1 MYINKENVKISAKE
15 IESIVKGKL
24 FGDSNAYASLLSS
37 FEAQK
42 ENSLSFFTGKSKKN
56 ILDAIENQTCSILLI
71 NDVLDEVSVPKENKA
86 VISCVN
92 AHGAFLALINLFFDE
107 VNPIKGV
114 SEKSQIGENVQIG
127 ENFSLGAFSCVGDN
141 TKIGNNVT
149 IHPNVTIYPNCKIG
163 NNVTIHAG
171 AVLREFTELGDNIV
185 IQNGAILGADGF
197 GYVPDPQM
205 GLRPVPQIGNVK
217 LDSFVD
223 IGANA
228 CIDRAAVSTTHVG
241 FCTKI
246 DNLVQVG
253 HNVSIGKFSIL
264 CGLTGVAG
272 STQIGNQVTLAG
284 GVGVADHVKIADGV
298 RVAGRSIVDRS
309 INEKGDYMGHPLS
322 EPIRYKRIQNII
334 KNLPET
340 IKELKKEK

>member
-1 MYINKENVKISAKE
+1 MYINKENVKISASE
-15 IESIVKGKL
+15 IEKIVQGKL
-24 FGDSNAYASLLSS
+24 FGDNKISVSSLSS
-37 FEAQK
+37 FEFQK
-42 ENSLSFFTGKSKKN
+42 ENSLSFFTGNGKKS
-56 ILDAIENQTCSILLI
+56 ICEAISNQKCSILLI
-71 NDVLDEVSVPKENKA
+71 NDILDDITPKDGYC
-86 VISCVN
+86 VISCKN
-92 AHGAFLALINLFFDE
+92 AHRDFLSLINLFFDE
-107 VNPIKGV
+107 VTPLKGV
-114 SEKSQIGENVQIG
+114 SEKSEIGMNVKIG
-127 ENFSLGAFSCVGDN
+127 DNFSLGAFSSVGDN
-141 TKIGNNVT
+141 TEIGNNVN
-149 IHPNVTIYPNCKIG
+149 IYPNVTIYPNCKIG

-171 AVLREFTELGDNIV
+171 AVIREFTELGDNIV
-185 IQNGAILGADGF
+185 IQNGAIIGADGF

-228 CIDRAAVSTTHVG
+228 CIDRAAVATTHVG
-241 FCTKI
+241 YSTKI

-253 HNVSIGKFSIL
+253 HNVTIGQFSIL

-298 RVAGRSIVDRS
+298 RVGGRSIVDKS
-309 INEKGDYMGHPLS
+309 IEEKGDYMGHPLS
-322 EPIRYKRIQNII
+322 NPIRYKRIQNTI

-340 IKELKKEK
+340 LKELKNK

>member
-1 MYINKENVKISAKE
+1 MYVNKENISISASE
-15 IESIVKGKL
+15 IQNIIQGKL
-24 FGDSNAYASLLSS
+24 FGNSNKKVSSLSS
-37 FEAQK
+37 FDSQK
-42 ENSLSFFTGKSKKN
+42 ENSLSFFTGNSKKT
-56 ILDAIENQTCSILLI
+56 IEEAISNQTCSILLI
-71 NDVLDEVSVPKENKA
+71 NDVLEEIKPKDNYC
-86 VISCVN
+86 VISCKN
-92 AHGAFLALINLFFDE
+92 AHRGFLTLINLFYDE
-107 VNPIKGV
+107 VKPIKGI
-114 SEKSQIGENVQIG
+114 SEKSEIGQNVKIGENL
-127 ENFSLGAFSCVGDN
+127 SLGAFSIIGDN
-141 TKIGNNVT
+141 SEIGNNVT
-149 IHPNVTIYPNCKIG
+149 ICPNVTIYPNCKIG

-171 AVLREFTELGDNIV
+171 AVIREYTELGDNIV
-185 IQNGAILGADGF
+185 IQNGAIIGADGF

-241 FCTKI
+241 YSTKI

-253 HNVSIGKFSIL
+253 HNCTIGKFSIL

-284 GVGVADHVKIADGV
+284 GVGVADHVKIVDGV

-309 INEKGDYMGHPLS
+309 IEEKGDYMGHPLS
-322 EPIRYKRIQNII
+322 APIRYKRIQNII
-334 KNLPET
+334 NNFPET
-340 IKELKKEK
+340 IKELKK